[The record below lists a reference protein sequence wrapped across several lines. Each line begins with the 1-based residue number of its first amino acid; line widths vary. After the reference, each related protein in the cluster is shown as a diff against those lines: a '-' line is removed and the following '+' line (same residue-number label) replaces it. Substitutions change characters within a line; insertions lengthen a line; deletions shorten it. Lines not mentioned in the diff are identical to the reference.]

1 MNEKVSQPR
10 LRQLRYCPAGSL
22 IYSLLEASN
31 MKCIMITPLLVCAA
45 LLAIT
50 AAQADDREIRGAC
63 RADMKKNCR
72 DVQPGGGRLAMCLK
86 QHESELSPA
95 CKEKIAEAKKDR
107 KELSEACKADAENV
121 CKGIEPGQGR
131 IMRCLAENKEKLSV
145 GCQAEIARIQSHH
158 PCMKDVERLCKG
170 VQHGDGRI
178 MECMK
183 QHEAELSP
191 ECKAHHAERMGGE
204 KK

>member
-1 MNEKVSQPR
+1 
-10 LRQLRYCPAGSL
+10 
-22 IYSLLEASN
+22 
-31 MKCIMITPLLVCAA
+31 MKRIVVPPLLVIVG
-45 LLAIT
+45 LLT
-50 AAQADDREIRGAC
+50 MSVAQADDREMRGAC
-63 RADMKKNCR
+63 RADMKKHCK

-86 QHESELSPA
+86 QHKSELSPG
-95 CKEKIAEAKKDR
+95 CGERIAETKKDR

-121 CKGIEPGQGR
+121 CKGVERGHGR
-131 IMRCLAENKEKLSV
+131 IMRCLTENKEKLTSA
-145 GCQAEIARIQSHH
+145 CQAEISQVQSDH
-158 PCMKDVERLCKG
+158 PCMKDVECLCKG
-170 VQHGDGRI
+170 VQHGEGRI